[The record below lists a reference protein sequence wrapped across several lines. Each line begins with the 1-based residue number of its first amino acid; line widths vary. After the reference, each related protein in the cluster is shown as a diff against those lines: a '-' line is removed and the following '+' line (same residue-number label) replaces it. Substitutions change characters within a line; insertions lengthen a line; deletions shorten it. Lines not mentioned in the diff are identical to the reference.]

1 MFNVVLHAPEIPPN
15 TGNIIRLCS
24 NTGAKL
30 HIIEPI
36 GFDLNEKSLRRA
48 NLDYRLNS
56 EIKIYSDVDSFIS
69 KNTDKKMF
77 IVTKFGKSRYD
88 SIAYNYGDYL
98 IFGSESS
105 GIPKESLDKFV
116 LAKTVFLPMFPNNR
130 SVNLANAVSIC
141 VYEAWRQNNFLLS

>member
-1 MFNVVLHAPEIPPN
+1 MFNVVLHSPEIPPN

-24 NTGAKL
+24 NTGTKL

-48 NLDYRLNS
+48 NLDYKLNS

-69 KNTDKKMF
+69 KNTDKRMF

-88 SIAYNYGDYL
+88 SIAYDSGDYL

-116 LAKTVFLPMFPNNR
+116 FAKTVFLPMFPNNR